1 MQLFGGGV
9 YFLQLTRG
17 DPVDYKDAAA
27 ELLKL
32 VGEIELDENLA
43 AAALETAG
51 AVHAEALVASLAAFN
66 QAARIV
72 KASQDAQE
80 ASKKTTKSGAL
91 LQPMPEQTAEIQIG
105 FPLTDEQFAVL
116 QAGEAPAD
124 DFDRWHLDVEGMHLR
139 YYRNATGFC
148 FFDAEVE
155 QTADGYVVDKV
166 TVNQD
171 DKQYSETNPGVF
183 AAQVKILL
191 ANNLGLD
198 DEPYWDEM
206 DAASDE

>member
-1 MQLFGGGV
+1 ME
-9 YFLQLTRG
+9 
-17 DPVDYKDAAA
+17 YKDAAI

-32 VGEIELDENLA
+32 IGEVEQDEILT

-51 AVHAEALVASLAAFN
+51 AVHAEALLASLAAFN

-72 KASQDAQE
+72 KASNADAAPQK
-80 ASKKTTKSGAL
+80 ATKSGAL
-91 LQPMPEQTAEIQIG
+91 LQPMPESTGEVQVG
-105 FPLTDEQFAVL
+105 FPLTADQFAIL

-124 DFDRWHLDVEGMHLR
+124 DFNRWHLDVEGMHLR
-139 YYRNATGFC
+139 YYRNASGFC

-155 QTADGYVVDKV
+155 PDGDGYIVNKV
-166 TVNQD
+166 IVNQD
-171 DKQYSETNPGVF
+171 DKQYSEKNLAVC
-183 AAQVKILL
+183 AAQLKILL

-206 DAASDE
+206 DAVSDE